1 MKISR
6 SGDYWDEFRINSIL
20 VKTRVHK
27 FKNASSKFVST
38 HFEDRQQDD
47 QCESR
52 TLVKK
57 KHPYSSSFHHI
68 TDLQRDRQ
76 GILHKIPCPSGLLPT
91 YLLSEHDWM
100 DWHSGRNFT
109 TFFPSAALFSLCP
122 LKKLDCLWL
131 IAKGGLISER
141 FSLCL
146 KSNKRVPNQSP
157 KDLFR
162 GPINYVVSKSAILT
176 PYPLFVAPLISKIY
190 NFSPLPRWHNLW
202 TTS

>member
-109 TFFPSAALFSLCP
+109 TFFPIRRIIFTVPFKKVGLFVT
-122 LKKLDCLWL
+122 DC
-131 IAKGGLISER
+131 ER
-141 FSLCL
+141 WFILRIFFWL
-146 KSNKRVPNQSP
+146 KSKKWVPNFSP

-162 GPINYVVSKSAILT
+162 GCL
-176 PYPLFVAPLISKIY
+176 
-190 NFSPLPRWHNLW
+190 
-202 TTS
+202 